1 MGIAHRITT
10 VIIKHKSR
18 DIGNQMFSEQ
28 FRFLVKKR
36 LGIDVGYGSYGYLN
50 FPKGTKIGNYC
61 SIAEG
66 VRFLAGNHPMSH
78 ASTAAVFYNPA
89 LGFVDEKYDIERK
102 TLEIGHDV
110 WIGQNVLITNG
121 CTKIGNG
128 CVVGAGSI
136 VTHSPPPYTIVAGN
150 PARVLRNRFDDE
162 IVGLLEKSRWWE
174 LSVRELLSFLDLMRD
189 PGEFAKEIINMR
201 GFV

>member
-1 MGIAHRITT
+1 MGIAHRITA

-89 LGFVDEKYDIERK
+89 LGFVDGKYDIERK

-136 VTHSPPPYTIVAGN
+136 VTHSPPPLCNCGGKSCQGVAE
-150 PARVLRNRFDDE
+150 PF
-162 IVGLLEKSRWWE
+162 
-174 LSVRELLSFLDLMRD
+174 
-189 PGEFAKEIINMR
+189 
-201 GFV
+201 